1 MQPGSRRYG
10 CRMSRAPSIT
20 VPLVGPLDV
29 PRSLAGLGHWGDD
42 LIDRWDGRRWLRAW
56 RLDGRWVPVRATPMG
71 DPDDPSLE
79 VTAATPDLESA
90 AAGVRFALAG
100 SAEANAALAEL
111 IEADPAV
118 AAADRRFHG
127 VRPVLQADPF
137 TALIRTISAQ
147 QVNLRWAA
155 EVRKRLAVDYGEAL
169 PIEGEEVRVLDPE
182 RLAGASIDELRV
194 LQLTRAKSASVIE
207 VAQAAVDG
215 RLEATELAKLEDEA
229 LIERL
234 VLLRGIGRWSA
245 EWFLARTL
253 GRPRV
258 VAGDLGVRKAVGRAY
273 FSGRLPS
280 EAEVR
285 AATVHWG
292 AAAGIAQQLLLH
304 TLVEDETRARAR

>member
-1 MQPGSRRYG
+1 VQPGWQRYG
-10 CRMSRAPSIT
+10 CRMSRVGSLT
-20 VPLVGPLDV
+20 VALVGPLDV
-29 PRSLAGLGHWGDD
+29 PCSLAGLGHWGDD

-56 RLDGRWVPVRATPMG
+56 TLDGRWVPVRATPLG
-71 DPDDPSLE
+71 DPDDPQLE
-79 VTAATPDLESA
+79 VTAAAPDLEA
-90 AAGVRFALAG
+90 AAAAVPLALSG
-100 SAEANAALAEL
+100 SADANAALAQL

-137 TALIRTISAQ
+137 TALIRAISAQ

-155 EVRKRLAVDYGEAL
+155 EIRKRLALDYGNAL
-169 PIEGEEVRVLDPE
+169 L
-182 RLAGASIDELRV
+182 IDQLRV

-207 VAQAAVDG
+207 VAQAAMEG
-215 RLEATELAKLEDEA
+215 RLEAAELAKLEDEA

-273 FSGRLPS
+273 FAGRLPS

-285 AATVHWG
+285 EATVHWG

-304 TLVEDETRARAR
+304 TLVDDEALTRAR

>member
-1 MQPGSRRYG
+1 MGPVAST
-10 CRMSRAPSIT
+10 T
-20 VPLVGPLDV
+20 VPLVAPLDV

-42 LIDRWDGRRWLRAW
+42 LIDRWDGVRWLRAW
-56 RLDGRWVPVRATPMG
+56 PLDGRWVAVRAAPIG
-71 DPDDPSLE
+71 DVEHPGFQ
-79 VTAATPDLESA
+79 VTAATPDMPGAVA
-90 AAGVRFALAG
+90 AVARGFAG
-100 SAEANAALAEL
+100 SAEENAALAEL
-111 IEADPAV
+111 IEVDLAV
-118 AAADRRFHG
+118 ADAERRFHG
-127 VRPVLQADPF
+127 VRPLLQADPF
-137 TALIRTISAQ
+137 TALIRAISAQ

-155 EVRKRLAVDYGEAL
+155 EIRRRLALGYGEAL
-169 PIEGEEVRVLDPE
+169 AIEGEEVRVLDPE
-182 RLAGASIDELRV
+182 QLARATVDELRA

-215 RLEATELAKLEDEA
+215 RLDAGELAPLEDEA

-258 VAGDLGVRKAVGRAY
+258 VAGDLGVRRAVGRAY
-273 FSGRLPS
+273 FLGRLPS

-285 AATVHWG
+285 IATTHWG

-304 TLVEDETRARAR
+304 TLVEDETRPG